1 MTKHTID
8 AEGKRIGRVATE
20 AAVLLMGKNLK
31 DFKRNTIPDLS
42 VEIIN
47 VSKAKIDDKKKQQKT
62 YSRYSGYP
70 GGLKKP
76 TMTQIIAKKSH
87 THLFREAVLGM
98 LPKNKLRAKMIKNLI
113 IKN

>member
-1 MTKHTID
+1 MTKHVID

-20 AAVLLMGKNLK
+20 AAILLMGKNLK
-31 DFKRNTIPDLS
+31 DFKRNAIPEVS

-47 VSKAKIDDKKKQQKT
+47 TSKAKIDDKKMEQKT

-76 TMTQIIAKKSH
+76 TMVQVIAKKGHSE
-87 THLFREAVLGM
+87 LFKEAVSGM
-98 LPKNKLRAKMIKNLI
+98 LPKNKLRSKMINNLKI
-113 IKN
+113 TE